1 MSLLNEYSA
10 LVIAAVL
17 ILASVPIVFAFDR
30 TRIIDHLARSL
41 VAIGVGLMAAF
52 VAVTIFDLNAQRLEN
67 ERNLGQQQVKRSKM
81 LTLVSNLR
89 YFAIQYGFAAY
100 QIHETR
106 ADCAPKGPDTAMSEA
121 CREGANYAI
130 NVSKLIPQDYTLITS
145 LSEAS
150 NAFAKSVRVST
161 LLADAE
167 VTTRARMP
175 VVIENYIGAFAT
187 GSQPPSQVRD
197 RFLQTLSELEN
208 VAEDASVAF
217 CIFAAALGQSEAK
230 LEQTIS
236 TLEGALAKEQQP
248 TGDVVQSSAKNVNM
262 GDFDCANPRAQI
274 ERNLSVA
281 SGTR

>member
-30 TRIIDHLARSL
+30 ARIIDHLARSL

-167 VTTRARMP
+167 VTTRAR
-175 VVIENYIGAFAT
+175 IC
-187 GSQPPSQVRD
+187 RW
-197 RFLQTLSELEN
+197 
-208 VAEDASVAF
+208 
-217 CIFAAALGQSEAK
+217 
-230 LEQTIS
+230 
-236 TLEGALAKEQQP
+236 
-248 TGDVVQSSAKNVNM
+248 
-262 GDFDCANPRAQI
+262 
-274 ERNLSVA
+274 
-281 SGTR
+281 

>member
-1 MSLLNEYSA
+1 
-10 LVIAAVL
+10 
-17 ILASVPIVFAFDR
+17 
-30 TRIIDHLARSL
+30 
-41 VAIGVGLMAAF
+41 
-52 VAVTIFDLNAQRLEN
+52 
-67 ERNLGQQQVKRSKM
+67 
-81 LTLVSNLR
+81 
-89 YFAIQYGFAAY
+89 
-100 QIHETR
+100 
-106 ADCAPKGPDTAMSEA
+106 MSEA

-175 VVIENYIGAFAT
+175 VVIKNYIGAFAT

-274 ERNLSVA
+274 ERNLSAA

>member
-1 MSLLNEYSA
+1 MSFLNEYLA
-10 LVIAAVL
+10 LVVAVIL
-17 ILASVPIVFAFDR
+17 ILASVPIVLVFDR
-30 TRIIDHLARSL
+30 DRIVDHIARTL
-41 VAIGVGLMAAF
+41 VATGVGLMAAF
-52 VAVTIFDLNAQRLEN
+52 VAVTVFDLNAQRLEN
-67 ERNLGQQQVKRSKM
+67 ERNLAAQQAKRSKA
-81 LTLVSNLR
+81 LTLVNNLR

-106 ADCAPKGPDTAMSEA
+106 SDCGPKSPDGVMSEA

-130 NVSKLIPQDYTLITS
+130 NVSKLTSPDYTLITS
-145 LSEAS
+145 LSETS

-175 VVIENYIGAFAT
+175 VVIENYVGAYAT
-187 GSQPPSQVRD
+187 GSQPPAPVRD
-197 RFLQTLSELEN
+197 RFLLTLSELEN
-208 VAEDASVAF
+208 VAQDASSSF
-217 CIFAAALGQSEAK
+217 CIFAAALAQSEAR

-236 TLEGALAKEQQP
+236 TLELAMVKEQEP
-248 TGDVVQSSAKNVNM
+248 ARDVIQGSAKNVNM

-274 ERNLSVA
+274 ERNLSTA

>member
-1 MSLLNEYSA
+1 M
-10 LVIAAVL
+10 
-17 ILASVPIVFAFDR
+17 ASPP
-30 TRIIDHLARSL
+30 
-41 VAIGVGLMAAF
+41 
-52 VAVTIFDLNAQRLEN
+52 
-67 ERNLGQQQVKRSKM
+67 
-81 LTLVSNLR
+81 
-89 YFAIQYGFAAY
+89 Y

-217 CIFAAALGQSEAK
+217 CIFAAALGQSEASSSK
-230 LEQTIS
+230 RYRRSKARWRKNSSQPATWFKAAPEREHGRFRLRQPARPDRTQPLRRQRNAVTQSRSALVIQPRLSPLPSLRRSLQRRS
-236 TLEGALAKEQQP
+236 TLQVL
-248 TGDVVQSSAKNVNM
+248 
-262 GDFDCANPRAQI
+262 R
-274 ERNLSVA
+274 
-281 SGTR
+281 

>member
-1 MSLLNEYSA
+1 MSFINEYFA
-10 LVIAAVL
+10 LVVALIL
-17 ILASVPIVFAFDR
+17 ILASVPIVFVFDR
-30 TRIIDHLARSL
+30 ARIVDHMARTL
-41 VAIGVGLMAAF
+41 VATGVGLMAAF
-52 VAVTIFDLNAQRLEN
+52 VAVTVFDLNAQRLEN
-67 ERNLGQQQVKRSKM
+67 ERNLAAQQAKRSKA
-81 LTLVSNLR
+81 LTLVNNLR

-106 ADCAPKGPDTAMSEA
+106 ADCGPKSPDTGMSDA

-130 NVSKLIPQDYTLITS
+130 NVSKLTPSDYALITS
-145 LSEAS
+145 LSETS
-150 NAFAKSVRVST
+150 NAFAKSIRVST

-175 VVIENYIGAFAT
+175 VVIENYVGAYAT
-187 GSQPPSQVRD
+187 GSQPPAPVRD
-197 RFLQTLSELEN
+197 RFLQTLSELES

-217 CIFAAALGQSEAK
+217 CTFAAALAQSDAS

-236 TLEGALAKEQQP
+236 ALELALVKEQEP
-248 TGDVVQSSAKNVNM
+248 ARDVIQRSARNVNM

-274 ERNLSVA
+274 ERNLSTA

>member
-1 MSLLNEYSA
+1 
-10 LVIAAVL
+10 
-17 ILASVPIVFAFDR
+17 
-30 TRIIDHLARSL
+30 
-41 VAIGVGLMAAF
+41 
-52 VAVTIFDLNAQRLEN
+52 
-67 ERNLGQQQVKRSKM
+67 
-81 LTLVSNLR
+81 
-89 YFAIQYGFAAY
+89 
-100 QIHETR
+100 
-106 ADCAPKGPDTAMSEA
+106 
-121 CREGANYAI
+121 
-130 NVSKLIPQDYTLITS
+130 
-145 LSEAS
+145 
-150 NAFAKSVRVST
+150 
-161 LLADAE
+161 
-167 VTTRARMP
+167 MP
-175 VVIENYIGAFAT
+175 VVIENYIGAFAA

-274 ERNLSVA
+274 ERNLSAA

>member
-1 MSLLNEYSA
+1 
-10 LVIAAVL
+10 
-17 ILASVPIVFAFDR
+17 
-30 TRIIDHLARSL
+30 
-41 VAIGVGLMAAF
+41 
-52 VAVTIFDLNAQRLEN
+52 
-67 ERNLGQQQVKRSKM
+67 M

-175 VVIENYIGAFAT
+175 VVIENYIGAFAP

-230 LEQTIS
+230 LEQMIS

-248 TGDVVQSSAKNVNM
+248 TGDAVQSSAKNVNM

-274 ERNLSVA
+274 ERNLSAA